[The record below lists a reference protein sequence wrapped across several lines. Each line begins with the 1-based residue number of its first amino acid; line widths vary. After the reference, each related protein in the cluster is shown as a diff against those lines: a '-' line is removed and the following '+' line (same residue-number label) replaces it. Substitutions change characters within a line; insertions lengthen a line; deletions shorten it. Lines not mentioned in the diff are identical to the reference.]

1 MLHVW
6 TVLSALLGAVY
17 PPHQDE
23 FVNDFAGVI
32 EPADAARIRAAA
44 KASLDRGVPI
54 VAATIRRLADQGAAD
69 WSIERYATNLYNEWG
84 LGDRAT
90 NRGVLLLV
98 SVADR
103 KLRIATG
110 TGLGNRDG
118 ASRQVIDGIIVPR
131 FKSGDF
137 SGGIAEGVEAIS
149 RWFVPAA
156 AAAPAAAPTPP
167 AEMPPEGLP
176 PERVPNGEGGRWNP
190 HGTGV
195 IRNTERGG
203 GIGMVFKILL
213 IVVGIG
219 ILLFI
224 FRRKSPAAAGPAG
237 PTAWSGGSSGGGS
250 GWGGVLLGGLAGFL
264 GSQLLSGG
272 RRNREWGG
280 GSSGGSGWPGG
291 GGFSGGGGG
300 GGFSGGGGGG
310 GSSFGGGSSSGGGAS
325 GTW

>member
-1 MLHVW
+1 MLHAW
-6 TVLSALLGAVY
+6 IVLSALLGAVY

-54 VAATIRRLADQGAAD
+54 LAATIRRLADQGAAD

-84 LGDRAT
+84 IGDKAT

-118 ASRQVIDGIIVPR
+118 AARQVIDGTIVPR

-156 AAAPAAAPTPP
+156 AAPGAAPAPP

-176 PERVPNGEGGRWNP
+176 PERSPNGEGGGWNP

-195 IRNTERGG
+195 INKTERGG
-203 GIGMVFKILL
+203 GIGTVFKLIL

-219 ILLFI
+219 IIVSI
-224 FRRKSPAAAGPAG
+224 FSRRSSTPAGPAG
-237 PTAWSGGSSGGGS
+237 PATWSGGGGRGS

-272 RRNREWGG
+272 RRSREWGGWGG
-280 GSSGGSGWPGG
+280 GSSGGGGWSGG
-291 GGFSGGGGG
+291 GGFS
-300 GGFSGGGGGG
+300 GGGG